1 MKKHCWRV
9 AILALTFGLIPV
21 AALRAQQTPA
31 GVVTT
36 LQGTAERTRPTQPL
50 PTALRFKDDIFVRDV
65 INTQEKSLARV
76 LFGGKSTITVREL
89 SRLEVREEA
98 IPGGGARSIHELS
111 SGAILV
117 NVAKQLMRPGDE
129 VQIRTPNAVASIRG
143 TIVYCECHG
152 RDVNTACNFA
162 TLTGSMTLTPNGAN
176 PRSLSGSSSGAESV
190 TVTGDSP
197 TNIQV
202 SPTTVM
208 PISQVTQVMRSFEGP
223 LEPPSQPQN
232 ATAQLQQAANLANA
246 VVAAVTG
253 GTTSNNP
260 LAQNAALALQNT
272 NSLTDYITQPQSNP
286 GPTTAP
292 LSPLNSCGANCVS
305 AITTDTGTSNGTV
318 PPPVSV
324 PPKTGNGIPPLWE
337 SNYGTSV
344 AAFQGCDDC
353 GTVLP
358 IPFNFSFRGN
368 SFNQINLS
376 SNGFLFLGT
385 APSGSTGD
393 FTPSVAEFLSGPA
406 RVALMWADFF
416 TPGGGSIKYNNS
428 FSDHVV
434 ITWDGVP
441 FFPFNS
447 PRNTVQMQ
455 LYSNGQIIFSYMTL
469 NPLVTGASNTALIGI
484 TPGNGA
490 PDPGAVNFAS
500 AISFN
505 TGSQG
510 TVYELFQGQGTQLG
524 LDGMSFIFTPNG
536 NGGWDVMI
544 DDVDAFLS
552 IVKGDVV
559 THLGTAPFIDFNRI
573 SLNIGGHFYNQSGG
587 VVTLG
592 GPLLNAVD
600 NSMTIGSDPST
611 PGDLVNVRGGGQ
623 LFLNGDAP
631 LIQLS
636 GGTLTVGTRDTTAND
651 SPNHLIY
658 VGGVSADPTSGV
670 GSDRP
675 IRGSGVNQSVGMLLN
690 ATNGSTIEILK
701 GSGDTSGG
709 NAVKLDMALL
719 NATLPIINLVGSPTA
734 YTSLNT
740 DSSTIELIKSKI
752 ISLGPVIA
760 MDKGLINV
768 NNGPLFNITSGSQL
782 VTAGDLLRLTNG
794 SRVNVFNGPLISVS
808 GSGSLLDVN
817 GALVNFAGTGGN
829 KIVVNNSIIP
839 TAILSGLPVSAT
851 NGGNISIGPNPVSNP
866 NGGKISV
873 NGSLIQATNN
883 GQVSIKGR

>member
-1 MKKHCWRV
+1 MEKHLWRFV
-9 AILALTFGLIPV
+9 ILALTLGLLPI

-50 PTALRFKDDIFVRDV
+50 PTTLRFKDDIFVRDV
-65 INTQEKSLARV
+65 INTKEKSLARV

-98 IPGGGARSIHELS
+98 IPGGGTRSIHELT

-117 NVAKQLMRPGDE
+117 NVAKQLMGPGDE

-162 TLTGSMTLTPNGAN
+162 TLTGSMTLTPNGVT

-197 TNIQV
+197 ANIQV
-202 SPTTVM
+202 SPTAIM
-208 PISQVTQVMRSFEGP
+208 PMSQVAQVMESFEGP
-223 LEPPSQPQN
+223 LGPPNQPQN
-232 ATAQLQQAANLANA
+232 AAAQLQQAANLANA
-246 VVAAVTG
+246 VVAAVTS

-260 LAQNAALALQNT
+260 LVQNAALTLQNT
-272 NSLTDYITQPQSNP
+272 NSLTDNITQPQSNP

-305 AITTDTGTSNGTV
+305 AITTGTDTSTGTM

-337 SNYGTSV
+337 SNYGTPV

-353 GTVLP
+353 GTVLQ

-385 APSGSTGD
+385 APGGSTGD

-416 TPGGGSIKYNNS
+416 TPGGGSINYNNS

-469 NPLVTGASNTALIGI
+469 NPLVTSASNTALIGI

-490 PDPGAVNFAS
+490 RDPGAVNFAS

-510 TVYELFQGQGTQLG
+510 TVYELFQGQGTQFG

-559 THLGTAPFIDFNRI
+559 NHLGTAPFIDFNHI

-623 LFLNGDAP
+623 LVVNRDAP

-636 GGTLTVGTRDTTAND
+636 GGTLTVGTRDTTAKD

-658 VGGVSADPTSGV
+658 IGGANADPTSGV

-675 IRGSGVNQSVGMLLN
+675 IRGSGANQSVGMLLN
-690 ATNGSTIEILK
+690 ATHGSTIEVLK

-719 NATLPIINLVGSPTA
+719 DATLPVINLVGSPTA
-734 YTSLNT
+734 YTSLTT
-740 DSSTIELIKSKI
+740 DSSTIELIKSQI
-752 ISLGPVIA
+752 VSLGPVIA

-794 SRVNVFNGPLISVS
+794 SRINVFNGPLISVS
-808 GSGSLLDVN
+808 GTGSLLAVN

-829 KIVVNNSIIP
+829 KIVVNNSLIP

-873 NGSLIQATNN
+873 SGSLIQATNN
-883 GQVSIKGR
+883 GQVNIKGR